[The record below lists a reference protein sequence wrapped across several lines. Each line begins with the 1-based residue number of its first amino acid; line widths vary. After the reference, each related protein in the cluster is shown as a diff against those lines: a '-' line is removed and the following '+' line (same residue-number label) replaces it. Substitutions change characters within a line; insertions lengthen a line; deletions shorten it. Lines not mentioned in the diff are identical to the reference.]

1 MNKMPISVI
10 ILTYNEEKNIRE
22 CLESVRPWAD
32 EIFIVDSASTDR
44 TLEISR
50 AYTDKIFTHT
60 FENQARQF
68 NWALE
73 NLALRSDWVMRLD
86 ADERVSPELAVELLE
101 KLPGLGENVSG
112 LRMKR
117 KVFFMGRWIKHGGY
131 YPTWLLR
138 IWRKGKGRY
147 EERWMDEHVK
157 IKEGEILSLKNDI
170 VDDNEKGLHWWTNK
184 HNAYATRDAIDMLN
198 LKYNFFPSDSLNRTL
213 FLSQEQEKRWLKENI
228 YVRMPLFF
236 RAFLYFVYRYFIKF
250 GFLDGKEGLIWH
262 FLQGY
267 WYRFLIDAKI
277 YEIFKKAGKDKDSI
291 RKFIEA
297 NYGIRVTE
305 GA

>member
-1 MNKMPISVI
+1 
-10 ILTYNEEKNIRE
+10 
-22 CLESVRPWAD
+22 
-32 EIFIVDSASTDR
+32 
-44 TLEISR
+44 
-50 AYTDKIFTHT
+50 
-60 FENQARQF
+60 
-68 NWALE
+68 
-73 NLALRSDWVMRLD
+73 
-86 ADERVSPELAVELLE
+86 
-101 KLPGLGENVSG
+101 
-112 LRMKR
+112 
-117 KVFFMGRWIKHGGY
+117 MGRWIKHGGY